1 MHMQTQRREPPSAP
15 SDTTPAP
22 SALSPSAPPERAEI
36 DPVLWKAFV
45 ETPGFMPE
53 DGARALYAAALGG
66 AAVGDL
72 VEIGTYQGKSA
83 ILLAGAARAA
93 GRMLLTVDHHR
104 GSEEHQPGWEY
115 HDPELVD
122 PAVGRIDTL
131 PLARRALALAGVEDS
146 VVLLVGRSADVARL
160 WPGAAGFV
168 FIDGGHTDEAA
179 QTDYQGWAPKLASG
193 GVLAIHDVFPDP
205 ADGGQAP
212 YRIYLRA
219 LESGDFDEVSAHG
232 SLRVLRRR

>member
-1 MHMQTQRREPPSAP
+1 MPTSMQMQQQTRPEPAAGSSTAP
-15 SDTTPAP
+15 SGP
-22 SALSPSAPPERAEI
+22 AEI
-36 DPVLWKAFV
+36 DQSLWQAFV
-45 ETPGFMPE
+45 ETPGFMPPDE
-53 DGARALYAAALGG
+53 ARALYAAALTG

-83 ILLAGAARAA
+83 ILLAGAARAG

-122 PAVGRIDTL
+122 PVVGRIDTL

-160 WPGAAGFV
+160 WSGVAGFV

-179 QTDYQGWAPKLASG
+179 RTDYEGWAPKLVAG

-219 LESGDFDEVSAHG
+219 LESGDFEEVSVHG
-232 SLRVLRRR
+232 SLRVLRRK

>member
-1 MHMQTQRREPPSAP
+1 MPTQMHVHKQPQSESSSAAD
-15 SDTTPAP
+15 S
-22 SALSPSAPPERAEI
+22 SALSPAPAEI
-36 DPVLWKAFV
+36 DPGLWKAFV
-45 ETPGFMPE
+45 GTAGFMPE
-53 DGARALYAAALGG
+53 DEARALYAAALAG

-122 PAVGRIDTL
+122 PAVGLIDTL
-131 PLARRALALAGVEDS
+131 PLARRSIALAGVEDC

-160 WPGAAGFV
+160 WSGAAGFV

-179 QTDYQGWAPKLASG
+179 QTDYEGWAPKLAPG

-219 LESGDFDEVSAHG
+219 LESGQFEEVSVHG
-232 SLRVLRRR
+232 SLRVLRRT

>member
-1 MHMQTQRREPPSAP
+1 MTTSSPASLPAEPTEPADSA
-15 SDTTPAP
+15 DTVE
-22 SALSPSAPPERAEI
+22 L
-36 DPVLWKAFV
+36 DPILWKSFA

-53 DGARALYAAALGG
+53 GEARALYAAARR
-66 AAVGDL
+66 AATVGDL
-72 VEIGTYQGKSA
+72 IEIGTYQGKSA
-83 ILLAGAARAA
+83 ILLGAAARAG

-122 PAVGRIDTL
+122 PAVGLIDTL

-146 VVLLVGRSADVARL
+146 VVIVVGRSADVARL
-160 WPGAAGFV
+160 WTGQAGFV

-179 QTDYQGWAPKLASG
+179 QADYLGWAPKLAVG

-219 LESGDFDEVSAHG
+219 LESGRFEELPGEG
-232 SLRVLRRR
+232 SLRLLRRI

>member
-1 MHMQTQRREPPSAP
+1 MHMQQQS
-15 SDTTPAP
+15 PA
-22 SALSPSAPPERAEI
+22 I
-36 DPVLWKAFV
+36 DPLLWKAFL

-53 DGARALYAAALGG
+53 DEARALYAAALAG
-66 AAVGDL
+66 AEAGDL

-83 ILLAGAARAA
+83 ILLAGAARAG

-122 PAVGRIDTL
+122 PTVGLIDTL
-131 PLARRALALAGVEDS
+131 PLARRSLALAGVEDS
-146 VVLLVGRSADVARL
+146 VMLVVGRSGDVARL
-160 WPGAAGFV
+160 WTGAAGFV
-168 FIDGGHTDEAA
+168 FIDGGHTDAAA
-179 QTDYQGWAPKLASG
+179 QTDYEGWAPKLVAG

-205 ADGGQAP
+205 EDGGQAP

-219 LESGDFDEVSAHG
+219 LESGDFEEESAHG
-232 SLRVLRRR
+232 SLRVLRRK

>member
-1 MHMQTQRREPPSAP
+1 MPSPMHMQQHSQQPSSAP
-15 SDTTPAP
+15 DAF
-22 SALSPSAPPERAEI
+22 AEPEPEI
-36 DPVLWKAFV
+36 DPILWKAFL
-45 ETPGFMPE
+45 ETPGFMPQDE
-53 DGARALYAAALGG
+53 ARALYGAALAG

-83 ILLAGAARAA
+83 ILLAGAARAG
-93 GRMLLTVDHHR
+93 GRKLLTVDHHR

-122 PAVGRIDTL
+122 PAVGLIDTL
-131 PLARRALALAGVEDS
+131 PLARRSLALAGVEDA
-146 VVLLVGRSADVARL
+146 VVLVVGRSADVARV
-160 WPGAAGFV
+160 WSGAAGFV

-179 QTDYQGWAPKLASG
+179 RTDYEGWAPKLVPG

-219 LESGDFDEVSAHG
+219 LESGDFAEEPGYG
-232 SLRVLRRR
+232 SLRVLRRK

>member
-1 MHMQTQRREPPSAP
+1 MSAIAPLPPP
-15 SDTTPAP
+15 
-22 SALSPSAPPERAEI
+22 AEI
-36 DPVLWKAFV
+36 DPVLWNSFN
-45 ETPGFMPE
+45 ETAGFMPQDE
-53 DGARALYAAALGG
+53 ARALYAAALS
-66 AAVGDL
+66 ATAVGDL

-83 ILLAGAARAA
+83 ILLAAAARAG

-104 GSEEHQPGWEY
+104 GSEEHQPGWDY
-115 HDPELVD
+115 HDPGLVD

-146 VVLLVGRSADVARL
+146 VLLLVGRSAEVARR

-179 QTDYQGWAPKLASG
+179 LADFEGWAPKLLPG

-205 ADGGQAP
+205 AEGGQAP
-212 YRIYLRA
+212 YRIYVRA
-219 LESGDFDEVSAHG
+219 LESGEFTETGAAG
-232 SLRVLRRR
+232 SLRLLVRR

>member
-1 MHMQTQRREPPSAP
+1 MQMQKQSRPESSFA
-15 SDTTPAP
+15 SDATSLPATGP
-22 SALSPSAPPERAEI
+22 AEI
-36 DPVLWKAFV
+36 DPILWKAFL

-53 DGARALYAAALGG
+53 DEARALYAAALAG
-66 AAVGDL
+66 AATGDL
-72 VEIGTYQGKSA
+72 IEIGTYQGKSA
-83 ILLAGAARAA
+83 ILLAGAARAG

-115 HDPELVD
+115 HDPDLVD
-122 PAVGRIDTL
+122 PAVGLIDTL
-131 PLARRALALAGVEDS
+131 PLARRSLALAGVEDS

-160 WPGAAGFV
+160 WPAVAGFV

-179 QTDYQGWAPKLASG
+179 QTDYDGWAPKLAPG
-193 GVLAIHDVFPDP
+193 GILAIHDVFPNP

-219 LESGDFDEVSAHG
+219 LESGDFEEASAHG
-232 SLRVLRRR
+232 SLRVLRRK

>member
-1 MHMQTQRREPPSAP
+1 MHPSLAP
-15 SDTTPAP
+15 SLASDVA
-22 SALSPSAPPERAEI
+22 AEV
-36 DPVLWKAFV
+36 DPILWKAFA
-45 ETPGFMPE
+45 ETPGFMPQDE
-53 DGARALYAAALGG
+53 ARALYAAA
-66 AAVGDL
+66 AAAAVVGDL

-115 HDPELVD
+115 HDPGLVD
-122 PAVGRIDTL
+122 PAVGLIDTL

-146 VVLLVGRSADVARL
+146 VVLVVGRSGDVARL
-160 WPGAAGFV
+160 WSGTAGFV

-179 QTDYQGWAPKLASG
+179 RTDYEGWAPKLACG

-219 LESGDFDEVSAHG
+219 LESGDFEELAGEG
-232 SLRVLRRR
+232 SLRLLRRL

>member
-1 MHMQTQRREPPSAP
+1 MHDHALAP
-15 SDTTPAP
+15 AS
-22 SALSPSAPPERAEI
+22 EI
-36 DPVLWKAFV
+36 DPTLWRAFT
-45 ETPGFMPE
+45 EAPGFMPQDE
-53 DGARALYAAALGG
+53 ARALYAAAVAG
-66 AAVGDL
+66 AGVGDL

-83 ILLAGAARAA
+83 ILLGAAARAG
-93 GRMLLTVDHHR
+93 GRMLLSVDHHR

-115 HDPELVD
+115 HDPTLVD

-131 PLARRALALAGVEDS
+131 PHARRALALAGVEEH
-146 VVLLVGRSADVARL
+146 VVLVVGRSAQVARL
-160 WPGAAGFV
+160 WPGQAGFV

-179 QTDYQGWAPKLASG
+179 QADYAGWAPKVAVG

-219 LESGDFDEVSAHG
+219 LDSGEFEELPGQG
-232 SLRVLRRR
+232 SLRILRRV